1 MHVHSAAMGLNA
13 MVAYAAVNERAAAA
27 QRAAEVRKRL
37 LKAAQ
42 ATNCDASQEE
52 TLLIG
57 RWLNSSHPDQQQ
69 GQGSPAAGYRS
80 AAEGEDST
88 FA

>member
-1 MHVHSAAMGLNA
+1 MHVHPAAIGLHPID
-13 MVAYAAVNERAAAA
+13 AYAAGNERTAAA
-27 QRAAEVRKRL
+27 QQAAEVRKRL

-42 ATNCDASQEE
+42 SANAGASPEE

-57 RWLNSSHPDQQQ
+57 RWLDQPQREVLPADGYHP
-69 GQGSPAAGYRS
+69 
-80 AAEGEDST
+80 AAEGEDSD